1 MPQMTPGTSLTR
13 KISLLAMLLT
23 SIAVLGAALA
33 TSWQQYNYLV
43 TQVNNQLQILAEA
56 TALNMAAPS
65 MFTDRDAAQQTLAVL
80 RVEPKVTAARLML
93 SNDQLLAEY
102 RASSVTAHSIYDTQV
117 RAEVFWAD
125 ESLGYLELDVTL
137 KPLRQQFYG
146 QIVWVLAAALVAL
159 LVSGVL
165 AWMLISRVMRPLGSL
180 SELAQRVG
188 DQGHYDARAPEPAVQ
203 DEVGLLTKRFNAM
216 LDRIEMQDSEL
227 RQNQELLEQR
237 VLERTL
243 ELQYARELAE
253 AASKAKSDFLAV
265 MSHEIR
271 TPLNGIMGMTG
282 LLLET
287 SLDSKQKRFAR
298 VARRSSE
305 DLLLIINDILDFS
318 KIEAGKLELELMPFQ
333 LNTLIED
340 IAERYAPIAQGKGL
354 ELLCRT
360 PVPPVTVVGD
370 GPRLGQVI
378 TNLLGNAIKFTESG
392 EVELSLLS
400 VADKEAQ
407 LQLRFSVRDTGIG
420 ISPEQSAKLFQSF
433 TQADSSMSRKYGGT
447 GLGLAIS
454 QRLVE
459 MMGGQ
464 IQLESEP
471 GKGSRFYFDLLL
483 EKSSALVTNSAPVP
497 DTPAIKSLRVLVADD
512 SDAGRDILSGYLTAW
527 GINPV
532 LAESGAET
540 LALLNKQAKTDAPF
554 ELLLVDWSMADMNAS
569 AILDSLAASPI
580 FSPLVVI
587 ILCPAGV
594 SIQEPLARRALLLV
608 KPVRQ
613 AELRDLIAQ
622 VAAGD
627 FIYQPL
633 SGRESVTQLKPIQ
646 ASAASA
652 AFGESTIVLRGRVLL
667 AEDNPVNQEV
677 AKAMLQQM
685 GLEISIANNGQ
696 EALALVERESFD
708 LVLMDCQM
716 PIMDGFEA
724 SRQIRA
730 YEQASKL
737 SPLPIIALT
746 ANAISGDR
754 EYCLAQGMSDYLSK
768 PFSQQQLAQM
778 LSRWLPEQA
787 ADDAAASPTLIEID
801 QQVIRQLQALRAGL
815 LPKIIGLFRNAG
827 PGLLKQL
834 THAVAEA
841 DSNLLYKT
849 AHNLK
854 NSAANLGLVDLAAAC
869 RDCEAN
875 ARNGEMENAAHQVD
889 SILRLYD
896 LSLEGLA
903 ELERK
908 ELSS

>member
-1 MPQMTPGTSLTR
+1 MPNRMPGTSLRR
-13 KISLLAMLLT
+13 KISLLAMLLS

-43 TQVNNQLQILAEA
+43 EQVNNQLQILAEA

-65 MFTDRDAAQQTLAVL
+65 MFTDREAAQQTLAVL
-80 RVEPKVTAARLML
+80 RVEPKVTAARLIL
-93 SNDQLLAEY
+93 SNDRMLAEY
-102 RASSVTAHSIYDTQV
+102 QAPKKGNHSSHDTQV

-125 ESLGYLELDVTL
+125 EPLGYLELDVTL
-137 KPLRQQFYG
+137 KPLREQFYG
-146 QIVWVLAAALVAL
+146 QIGWVLAAALVAL
-159 LVSGVL
+159 LVSGIL
-165 AWMLISRVMRPLGSL
+165 AWTLISRVMRPLGDL

-188 DQGHYDARAPEPAVQ
+188 DQGHYDARAPEPVVQ
-203 DEVGLLTKRFNAM
+203 DEVGLLTRRFNAM

-227 RQNQELLEQR
+227 RQNQDLLEQR

-243 ELQYARELAE
+243 ELQYAREQAE

-287 SLDSKQKRFAR
+287 PLDTKQKRFAR

-318 KIEAGKLELELMPFQ
+318 KIEAGKLDLELMPFP
-333 LNTLIED
+333 LNTLIEE

-360 PVPPVTVVGD
+360 PLPQVEIVGD

-378 TNLLGNAIKFTESG
+378 TNLLGNAIKFTETG
-392 EVELSLLS
+392 EVELSAAL
-400 VADKEAQ
+400 VAETNGE
-407 LQLRFSVRDTGIG
+407 LQLRFLVRDTGIG
-420 ISPEQSAKLFQSF
+420 ISIEQSAKLFQSF
-433 TQADSSMSRKYGGT
+433 TQADTSMSRKYGGT

-459 MMGGQ
+459 LMGGK
-464 IQLESEP
+464 IYLESEP

-483 EKSSALVTNSAPVP
+483 EKAPAVASDRP
-497 DTPAIKSLRVLVADD
+497 LRPIQPLRVLVADD
-512 SDAGRDILSGYLTAW
+512 SDVSRDILNSYLTAW

-532 LAESGAET
+532 VADSGAEA
-540 LALLNKQAKTDAPF
+540 LALLNRQAKTEAPF
-554 ELLLVDWSMADMNAS
+554 ELLLLDWSMADTTAE
-569 AILDSLAASPI
+569 AILDSLAASPM
-580 FSPLVVI
+580 FKSLAVI
-587 ILCPAGV
+587 VLSPAGV
-594 SIQEPLARRALLLV
+594 SIQESLASRALTLV

-613 AELRDLIAQ
+613 ADLHDLVAQ
-622 VAAGD
+622 VATGD

-633 SGRESVTQLKPIQ
+633 AAKAP
-646 ASAASA
+646 ASELSSMWAPSSSA
-652 AFGESTIVLRGRVLL
+652 LGGSLARAWRGRVLL
-667 AEDNPVNQEV
+667 AEDNLVNQEV
-677 AKAMLQQM
+677 AKVMLQQM
-685 GLEISIANNGQ
+685 GLDITIANNGQ
-696 EALALVERESFD
+696 EAYALVEREAFD

-716 PIMDGFEA
+716 PVMDGFEA

-730 YEQASKL
+730 RERVKDLPQ
-737 SPLPIIALT
+737 LPIIALT

-768 PFSQQQLAQM
+768 PFSQQQLSQ
-778 LSRWLPEQA
+778 LLDRWLPAKPPAEVI
-787 ADDAAASPTLIEID
+787 SESIEID
-801 QQVIRQLQALRAGL
+801 QQIIRQLRALRVGL
-815 LPKIIGLFRNAG
+815 LPKIIGLFRDAG

-834 THAVAEA
+834 QRAVSSA
-841 DSNLLYKT
+841 DGNLLYKT

-875 ARNGEMENAAHQVD
+875 ARNGEMENAAQQVD

-908 ELSS
+908 ELST